1 MIMDNNKDTTFE
13 DFQIDER
20 FKKLER
26 SLKLAVLRKAY
37 NDNREV
43 LPVAKSEPSISS
55 INLDSLDSRC
65 RIPSSQTSMVQSEV
79 LASSNN
85 LRNLLLR
92 KKNYKTNQEIMA
104 TSSIKQH
111 NIKQDNHLNDRHVMP
126 PPMRNTVYCTSKK
139 TQRNMSTL
147 SNYETAASNF
157 LNRPVQSSTI
167 NTSSLN
173 SASYVSTNRNTNK
186 EYLYSLA
193 ASMTPTNNLQ
203 RIDRIFSKWKVI
215 LNNHYELI
223 IKGTLECGR
232 VAHSKP
238 VIRRYSATCVES
250 KYKNIYSLQGNIVD
264 ETNVLPDYIRG
275 KFHNGF
281 PDDWENVYQIWR
293 TYVSQGCQVTF
304 RWPTPITDSDDDLKS
319 ELTELTCIR
328 TTNNKTIPME
338 INESIEYIKSE
349 SPSDKFSKNGKGY
362 HNCPTHSFHR
372 YEENTSFIKP
382 LTSNFEKDIIS
393 IAQTKNIMSLHN
405 EDNEQ
410 NIKSNV
416 NPVASSKG
424 MNKLKDI
431 IHEDKL
437 HIIINN
443 LADRNCSPKY
453 IDKIIEMFECL
464 DYIVSYRAKSEC
476 TDDSAVFVNY
486 GTSSKPE
493 TIPLRSFSCN
503 DNYMNTNKF
512 EDGIMEQWK
521 NYMHPTD
528 LRYGIIKD
536 DSNSAQLSK
545 PMNIKPEHYNNNDL
559 DESESETY
567 TGVPKISKIERVLH
581 ARKASRKIYNHKVRK
596 KWENPQYN
604 AKGIENESEYAH
616 AAISIANNNKSSLSE
631 SGISITKNKVKMIN
645 TRKCDEIINN
655 AQRSREDIFC
665 SHPRRNNFDV
675 YGANKPVMQTE
686 QPPDAFEAQRINL
699 NVFAKERKIS
709 HKIQENAYSRFVA
722 DTNYATNSDN
732 DVKIINTNTQK
743 RDRNMIES
751 HSDLKQDI
759 VINSKSN
766 FPEKPLILQ
775 ESHKE
780 FIEQPNSETV
790 TKRSKPSIIS
800 SIPVNLKLKIKK
812 ADSKP
817 EQLQVSDMSL
827 IEIEEG
833 KQYTNIPLEQI
844 QKKKSVSK
852 MSTVTT
858 EATTANDSY
867 STTAANKKKKIYPT
881 MNKDINPTNL
891 TNPTIEQPKRIK
903 LEVENNSKVLCAWIP
918 KVMYYAK
925 SKFELGLTFEGNLLN
940 EAGHVVHRKFTTDIV
955 LKRLS
960 ATLIE
965 TVNHE
970 FYKLFGHLKDNKHV
984 IPKELAKQCRN
995 GCPANIEEFCL
1006 TWKRLQNCQIQKM
1019 SEKPH
1024 DTSMDSLNT
1033 FVSLRG
1039 RRIVPPL
1046 SYWTGERITLKD
1058 NNLVYDPGNSQESSL
1073 YSLIDSSKLSI
1084 EKTKKQKVNSKNT
1097 SKEQKQLS
1105 KSNEIP
1111 GTNKNQTMIIEKTP
1125 SNKSPMTKVGNS
1137 TKRSDKSNKSRK
1149 SRKSRID
1156 GKRHIKQSL
1165 TFSSTDS
1172 SEEEQNI
1179 SPLKRMRTRSN
1190 TKREAPSQYTMT
1202 LRKRHKI
1209 EASPNSTNPQYS
1221 STKKTRHNLTYT
1233 YYKNSLPAEDFLSEV
1248 TSM

>member
-1 MIMDNNKDTTFE
+1 MKSTTFE

-26 SLKLAVLRKAY
+26 SMKLAVLRKAHS
-37 NDNREV
+37 DNGKV
-43 LPVAKSEPSISS
+43 LPIAKSQPSISS
-55 INLDSLDSRC
+55 TNLDSLDSSC
-65 RIPSSQTSMVQSEV
+65 RIPSLQTSMVQSEV

-104 TSSIKQH
+104 SSSIKQH
-111 NIKQDNHLNDRHVMP
+111 NIKQDNHLNDRYVMP

-139 TQRNMSTL
+139 TQGNISTL

-157 LNRPVQSSTI
+157 LNRPVQSSTM

-173 SASYVSTNRNTNK
+173 SAASYVSTNRNTNK
-186 EYLYSLA
+186 EYLHSLA
-193 ASMTPTNNLQ
+193 APMTPTNNLQ
-203 RIDRIFSKWKVI
+203 RIDRIFSKWKVM

-293 TYVSQGCQVTF
+293 TYVSQGCRVTF
-304 RWPTPITDSDDDLKS
+304 RWPTRITDSDDDLKS

-338 INESIEYIKSE
+338 INESIEYIKSD
-349 SPSDKFSKNGKGY
+349 SPSDKSSKNEKKY
-362 HNCPTHSFHR
+362 HNCSTHSFQR
-372 YEENTSFIKP
+372 YEENTSFVKP
-382 LTSNFEKDIIS
+382 FTSNFEKDIIS
-393 IAQTKNIMSLHN
+393 IAQTRNIMSVHN

-416 NPVASSKG
+416 NPVVSSKG

-464 DYIVSYRAKSEC
+464 DYIVSYKAKSEC

-486 GTSSKPE
+486 GMSSKPE
-493 TIPLRSFSCN
+493 TIPLQSSLSCN
-503 DNYMNTNKF
+503 NSCTNTNKF
-512 EDGIMEQWK
+512 GNGIMEQSK

-528 LRYGIIKD
+528 LRYGNIKD
-536 DSNSAQLSK
+536 DSNSAQLSN
-545 PMNIKPEHYNNNDL
+545 PMNIKPEHYNNNDS

-596 KWENPQYN
+596 KRENPQYN
-604 AKGIENESEYAH
+604 TKRIENESECAH
-616 AAISIANNNKSSLSE
+616 AAISIANNNKSSFSE
-631 SGISITKNKVKMIN
+631 SAISITKDEVKTIN
-645 TRKCDEIINN
+645 MRKCDEIINN
-655 AQRSREDIFC
+655 AQRSREDTFC

-675 YGANKPVMQTE
+675 YGANKPAMQTE
-686 QPPDAFEAQRINL
+686 QPPDAFEAQRVNL
-699 NVFAKERKIS
+699 NVLAKEQKVS
-709 HKIQENAYSRFVA
+709 HKIQENAYSQFVA
-722 DTNYATNSDN
+722 DTNYATNSNN
-732 DVKIINTNTQK
+732 DVKIISINMQK
-743 RDRNMIES
+743 RDGNMIAS
-751 HSDLKQDI
+751 HSNLKQDI
-759 VINSKSN
+759 VISSESD
-766 FPEKPLILQ
+766 FPEKPLVLR
-775 ESHKE
+775 ESRRE
-780 FIEQPNSETV
+780 FIEQPKSETA

-817 EQLQVSDMSL
+817 EQLQASDVSI

-833 KQYTNIPLEQI
+833 KQYTNIQPLEQV

-858 EATTANDSY
+858 EATIANDSY
-867 STTAANKKKKIYPT
+867 STTAANDKKKIFPT
-881 MNKDINPTNL
+881 TNKDINPTNL
-891 TNPTIEQPKRIK
+891 TNPTIEQRKRNK
-903 LEVENNSKVLCAWIP
+903 LEIENNPKVLCAWMP

-925 SKFELGLTFEGNLLN
+925 SKFQLGLTFEGNLLN

-984 IPKELAKQCRN
+984 IPKKLAKQCRN
-995 GCPANIEEFCL
+995 GCPANIEKFCL
-1006 TWKRLQNCQIQKM
+1006 AWKSLQNCQIQTM

-1024 DTSMDSLNT
+1024 DTSMNSLNT
-1033 FVSLRG
+1033 SVSLRG

-1073 YSLIDSSKLSI
+1073 YSLIDSSKLSS
-1084 EKTKKQKVNSKNT
+1084 EKTKKQKVNFKNT
-1097 SKEQKQLS
+1097 SEEQKQLF

-1111 GTNKNQTMIIEKTP
+1111 GTNKNQTIIIKKTP
-1125 SNKSPMTKVGNS
+1125 SSNKSPMTKAANS
-1137 TKRSDKSNKSRK
+1137 TKRSEKSNKSRK
-1149 SRKSRID
+1149 SRIN

-1172 SEEEQNI
+1172 SEEEQNVF
-1179 SPLKRMRTRSN
+1179 PLKRMRTRPS

-1202 LRKRHKI
+1202 LRKRRKI
-1209 EASPNSTNPQYS
+1209 EASPNSTKPQNS
-1221 STKKTRHNLTYT
+1221 PTKKTRHNMTYT
-1233 YYKNSLPAEDFLSEV
+1233 YYKDILPAEDFLSEV